1 MRLKLTMLGQP
12 QLDRC
17 CTTDKSNAQHPV
29 RGSQNP
35 HGHDPFRLRA
45 ALAVGPISKITG
57 THAAVRVVDRRR
69 KDAPCC
75 TAGRARQLADDT
87 GSTTPPTVA
96 IAVHRIW
103 RCARQTHHELAHS
116 V

>member
-1 MRLKLTMLGQP
+1 MLGPP

-35 HGHDPFRLRA
+35 HGPDPFRLRA

-57 THAAVRVVDRRR
+57 THAAVRVVGRRLLDDSLR
-69 KDAPCC
+69 
-75 TAGRARQLADDT
+75 AGVWPDSVQVIGGQLSKRLPT
-87 GSTTPPTVA
+87 RGSVWLTSGLRPVG
-96 IAVHRIW
+96 HR
-103 RCARQTHHELAHS
+103 
-116 V
+116 